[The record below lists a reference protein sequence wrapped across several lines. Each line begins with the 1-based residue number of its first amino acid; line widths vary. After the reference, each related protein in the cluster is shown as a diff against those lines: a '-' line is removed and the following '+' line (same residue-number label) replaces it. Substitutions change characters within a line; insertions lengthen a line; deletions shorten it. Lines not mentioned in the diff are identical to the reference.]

1 MVCPNCKAENPDGSK
16 FCARCGTVLA
26 AGSPLSPAIVP
37 STPSAERRQLTVMLC
52 DLVGSTALSVRLDPE
67 DLREVLVAYQTYVT
81 ETVTRVGGFGIARPR
96 APSRHG
102 CRQQHDYL
110 ADRLTRHLRHH
121 L

>member
-52 DLVGSTALSVRLDPE
+52 DLVGSE